1 MRPGIRHP
9 FTAGFAY
16 GSRLRRRCAPHPRN
30 LRQRAADPVEAARLA
45 LARLPKRY
53 RRGRQTLLRTDSA
66 GGTHAFVTWLAA
78 GRWLSHSVGMTI
90 TDALHHSVLKVPPA
104 TWTPAGGTG
113 RRDPRRRPDRRTC
126 WRPPH
131 RPAEA
136 KGMRLIV
143 RREHPYRVAQLR
155 LADADGMRLTAF
167 AAHTTDIPIAR
178 LELRHRRRARAEDRI
193 RTARATGLRN
203 LPLPDAAPPQVSPTI
218 TSRRLELPRLRA
230 RVRFSSPAP

>member
-9 FTAGFAY
+9 FSAGFAY

-30 LRQRAADPVEAARLA
+30 LRQRAADPVEAAPLA

-66 GGTHAFVTWLAA
+66 GGTHTFVTWLAKRD
-78 GRWLSHSVGMTI
+78 RWLSYSVGMPL
-90 TDALHHSVLKVPPA
+90 TDALQHSVLEVPPA

-113 RRDPRRRPDRRTC
+113 RRDPRRRPDRRTRR
-126 WRPPH
+126 RPPH

-136 KGMRLIV
+136 KGMRLTV
-143 RREHPYRVAQLR
+143 RREHPYPGAQLR
-155 LADADGMRLTAF
+155 LAGADGMRLTAF
-167 AAHTTDIPIAR
+167 ATHTTDIPIAR
-178 LELRHRRRARAEDRI
+178 LELRHRRRARAEDRV

-218 TSRRLELPRLRA
+218 TSRRPELPRLRA
-230 RVRFSSPAP
+230 